1 MKSLAL
7 KSLFVVLLA
16 LEHAA
21 AFSTVKIHKVDESP
35 AQKLTRYAQTG
46 HYAAQKYF
54 GVVSQRSEQSLI
66 PVDEHGKAKH
76 GVPISNFMNAQYFGE
91 VSIGT
96 PAQTFKVV
104 FDTGS
109 SNLWVPSTH
118 CTSIACFFHTRFN
131 SQQSSTYKANGTQ
144 FAIRYGSGS
153 LEGIISNDV
162 VRVGDVTIDRCDFGE
177 SVKEPGLAFAFGRFD
192 GIMGMGYDTI
202 SVKGV
207 VPPFYH
213 MVDKRLI
220 EKPIFSFWLNNAE
233 AGDEGGELV
242 LGGYNPS
249 HYSGKIH
256 WVPVTRKGYWEVELE
271 AAAFGDD
278 DIGLDPVGAAIDTG
292 SSLLVVPSA
301 LAELI
306 NSLLGAKKNFAG
318 QYTLDCS
325 KIPSLPS
332 LTLTFGGKPFT
343 LSADQYILKVQNQ
356 CVSGFMGMDIPA
368 PAGPLWIV
376 GDVFLRAYYTIYDLG
391 KHRVGFAKSN

>member
-1 MKSLAL
+1 MKLTACQSILT
-7 KSLFVVLLA
+7 VLLA
-16 LEHAA
+16 LDVTA
-21 AFSTVKIHKVDESP
+21 AFSTIKISKADETPS
-35 AQKLTRYAQTG
+35 QRLSRYAQTG
-46 HYAAQKYF
+46 QYATQKYF
-54 GVVSQRSEQSLI
+54 GIVSQKNEQTSI
-66 PVDEHGKAKH
+66 PVDEFGKVKH

-91 VSIGT
+91 VQIGT

-118 CTSIACFFHTRFN
+118 CTSIACFFHKRFD
-131 SQQSSTYKANGTQ
+131 SQQSSTHKANGTQ
-144 FAIRYGSGS
+144 FAIQYGSGS

-162 VRVGDVTIDRCDFGE
+162 VRLGDITIENCDFGE
-177 SVKEPGLAFAFGRFD
+177 SVKEPGLAFAFGKFD
-192 GIMGMGYDTI
+192 GILGMGYNTI

-207 VPPFYH
+207 IPPFYH
-213 MVDKRLI
+213 MVDKNLI
-220 EKPIFSFWLNNAE
+220 DKPMFSFWLNSADN
-233 AGDEGGELV
+233 GNEGGELV
-242 LGGYNPS
+242 LGGYNPA

-256 WVPVTRKGYWEVELE
+256 WVPVTRKGYWEVQLE
-271 AAAFGDD
+271 SVAFDGD
-278 DIGLDPVGAAIDTG
+278 DIGLEPVGAAIDTG

-318 QYTLDCS
+318 QYVLDCG

-332 LTLTFGGKPFT
+332 LTLTFGGKPFVLT
-343 LSADQYILKVQNQ
+343 ADQYILKVQNQ

-391 KHRVGFAKSN
+391 KHRVGFAKSK

>member
-1 MKSLAL
+1 MKLSAIT
-7 KSLFVVLLA
+7 LFATALLA
-16 LEHAA
+16 VGTDAA
-21 AFSTVKIHKVDESP
+21 PTIVKVKHVSETPEQRLS
-35 AQKLTRYAQTG
+35 RYAQTG

-54 GVVSQRSEQSLI
+54 GMASQNEQQIVS
-66 PVDEHGKAKH
+66 VDEFGKAKH
-76 GVPISNFMNAQYFGE
+76 GVPISNFMNAQYYGE

-96 PAQTFKVV
+96 PAQVFKVV

-118 CTSIACFFHTRFN
+118 CTSIACFFHQRYN
-131 SQQSSTYKANGTQ
+131 SDESSTFKANGTQ
-144 FAIRYGSGS
+144 FAIQYGSGS

-162 VRVGDVTIDRCDFGE
+162 VKVGDISIDKCDFGE

-213 MVDKRLI
+213 MVNRKLIDK
-220 EKPIFSFWLNNAE
+220 PVFSFWLNDAE
-233 AGDEGGELV
+233 NGEEGGELV
-242 LGGYNPS
+242 LGGTNPK
-249 HYSGKIH
+249 HYKGDIH
-256 WVPVTRKGYWEVELE
+256 WSPVTRKGYWEIKLE
-271 AAAFGDD
+271 AVAFGDE

-301 LAELI
+301 LADLI

-318 QYTLDCS
+318 QYVLDCE
-325 KIPSLPS
+325 KVPSLPS
-332 LTLTFGGKPFT
+332 LTLTFNGKPFT
-343 LSADQYILKVQNQ
+343 LQAEQYILKVQNQ

-368 PAGPLWIV
+368 PAGPLWII
-376 GDVFLRAYYTIYDLG
+376 GDVFLRAFYSVYDLG
-391 KHRVGFAKSN
+391 KNRVGFAPSQ